1 MEENGHEWGGWITF
15 LVIGAVLAHFFWPT
29 KYEGE
34 IAEYWFNKYD
44 GQAAIT
50 NEKVNC
56 LSDIELE
63 IIYCRHQQF
72 ARYELLFLG
81 LQIAQNQRAS
91 GKRLK
96 YLFQFDPLPIGQV
109 QERKRRG
116 LQGLHAFVL

>member
-34 IAEYWFNKYD
+34 TAEYWFNEYD

-56 LSDIELE
+56 LSDIESE
-63 IIYCRHQQF
+63 ASY
-72 ARYELLFLG
+72 YYSEDYG
-81 LQIAQNQRAS
+81 DLQNKLSDIESIAIDCQ
-91 GKRLK
+91 
-96 YLFQFDPLPIGQV
+96 
-109 QERKRRG
+109 
-116 LQGLHAFVL
+116 